1 MNKFLSFDGVQGY
14 VVASGYKGIAYP
26 FDQSVDRSITFWLRT
41 THSGNDATICYW
53 GANLTEDLGD
63 GEENRIRLIQGHLE
77 LFSRTSGRRTA
88 SLLND
93 GNWHHVAFVYNTSDP
108 YSRLRNFANA
118 IVYVDGILDNGRV
131 FENGIAGINT
141 PGEQDLM
148 IGARPARTGGVADL
162 FPGDLD
168 EFAVYRTAITLPTVT
183 GSYNNGIRG
192 ADLSSVGEFQN
203 LHLWYRMGD
212 EVGDTVPSGMLYTGT
227 LIDRSYYGRHGITF
241 SGTSIG
247 E

>member
-1 MNKFLSFDGVQGY
+1 MNKFLSFDGIQGY

-26 FDQSVDRSITFWLRT
+26 FDQSVDRSTTFWIRT

-53 GANLTEDLGD
+53 GAYLNEDLGD

-77 LFSRTSGRRTA
+77 LFSRTSGRRTD

-93 GNWHHVAFVYNTSDP
+93 GTWHHVAFVYNTSDP

-118 IVYVDGILDNGRV
+118 VVYVDGALDNGRV
-131 FENGIAGINT
+131 FENGIAGIST
-141 PGEQDLM
+141 PGEQDVI
-148 IGARPARTGGVADL
+148 IGARPARTGGVVDL

-168 EFAVYRTAITLPTVT
+168 EFAVYRAAITIPTIT
-183 GSYNNGIRG
+183 GSYNNGVRG
-192 ADLSSVGEFQN
+192 ADLSTIGQFEN
-203 LHLWYRMGD
+203 LHLWYRIED
-212 EVGDTVPSGMLYTGT
+212 EAGDTVPSGMLNTGT
-227 LIDRSYYGRHGITF
+227 LIDRSYYGRHGTTF
-241 SGTSIG
+241 SGISIG